1 MTLTVNRK
9 AATADRL
16 MMALAVVLGAGSIA
30 LFAWDARPTFV
41 PLGWPPRAALAW
53 DAFLSLV
60 FFVQHSGMVRRPFR
74 ARLARVLPAR
84 YDGAFYA
91 ISSGLTLLLVVVLWQ
106 RVDIPVFR
114 LEGVAR
120 WIAMAGSLIA
130 AALLV
135 ISGYAVRRTID
146 LLGLRPIR
154 AHLRGVSPRSTPF
167 FVAGPYRWV
176 RHPLYACIL
185 ALLLGPAG
193 DDGRRPPAVDP
204 LERLDC
210 RGHGARR
217 ARPGCGLRRRV
228 QALPAAG
235 ADARPLARPGERA
248 EWRGRNGDVGPAP
261 PYPNGFSMR
270 TPWIVWPGFRSSL

>member
-1 MTLTVNRK
+1 MTLTVNGTAK
-9 AATADRL
+9 AADRL
-16 MMALAVVLGAGSIA
+16 MMALAVVLGAGSIG

-74 ARLARVLPAR
+74 ARLAGVLPAR

-91 ISSGLTLLLVVVLWQ
+91 ICSGLTLTLVVVLWQ

-114 LEGVAR
+114 LEGAAR
-120 WIAMAGSLIA
+120 WVVVAGSLIA

-135 ISGYAVRRTID
+135 VSGYAVRRTFD

-154 AHLRGVSPRSTPF
+154 AHLRGLSPRATPF

-185 ALLLGPAG
+185 ALLWIRPEMVADGFLLSILWSGWIVVGTLLEERDLVADFG
-193 DDGRRPPAVDP
+193 DVYRRYQRQVPMLVP
-204 LERLDC
+204 
-210 RGHGARR
+210 
-217 ARPGCGLRRRV
+217 
-228 QALPAAG
+228 
-235 ADARPLARPGERA
+235 
-248 EWRGRNGDVGPAP
+248 WRGPVSVRVERP
-261 PYPNGFSMR
+261 
-270 TPWIVWPGFRSSL
+270 

>member
-1 MTLTVNRK
+1 MKLTVNRK

-16 MMALAVVLGAGSIA
+16 MMALAVVLGAGSIG
-30 LFAWDARPTFV
+30 LFVWDARPTFV
-41 PLGWPPRAALAW
+41 PLSWPPRAALAW

-91 ISSGLTLLLVVVLWQ
+91 ITSGLTLLLVVCLWQ
-106 RVDIPVFR
+106 RVNIPVFR

-120 WIAMAGSLIA
+120 WFAVAGSLIA
-130 AALLV
+130 TALLV
-135 ISGYAVRRTID
+135 VSGYAVRRTLD

-154 AHLRGVSPRSTPF
+154 AHLRGASPRSTPF

-185 ALLLGPAG
+185 ALLWVRPEMMADGLLLSILWSGWIVVGTLLEERDLVADFG
-193 DDGRRPPAVDP
+193 DVYRRYQRSVPMLVP
-204 LERLDC
+204 
-210 RGHGARR
+210 
-217 ARPGCGLRRRV
+217 
-228 QALPAAG
+228 
-235 ADARPLARPGERA
+235 
-248 EWRGRNGDVGPAP
+248 WRGPVTVSTSSAERVRN
-261 PYPNGFSMR
+261 
-270 TPWIVWPGFRSSL
+270 